1 MAMAM
6 TDDQIEALTETI
18 IGCAIEVHKTLGP
31 GLLESVYR
39 ECLVLGL
46 RGSRLGVEIERRL
59 PFDYKGQRIR
69 SKLIVDLLV
78 EKCIIVELKAV
89 ECLHPV
95 HKAQVI
101 TYLKLTGCP
110 AGLLLNFNAT
120 TLLGGLRRLDHP
132 ERYAKKRSRS
142 NVSSEE

>member
-1 MAMAM
+1 MVMAM
-6 TDDQIEALTETI
+6 TDNQLEALTETI

-39 ECLVLGL
+39 ECLILEL

-78 EKCIIVELKAV
+78 EKCIVVELKASRV
-89 ECLHPV
+89 CTRWD
-95 HKAQVI
+95 Q
-101 TYLKLTGCP
+101 
-110 AGLLLNFNAT
+110 
-120 TLLGGLRRLDHP
+120 
-132 ERYAKKRSRS
+132 RSRHLKKFLLTFWPPVV
-142 NVSSEE
+142 VSRDLLRPTWSCV

>member
-1 MAMAM
+1 MNM

-39 ECLVLGL
+39 ECLILEL
-46 RGSRLGVEIERRL
+46 RGSCLGVEIERQV

-78 EKCIIVELKAV
+78 EKCIVIELKAAHGIRGV
-89 ECLHPV
+89 GIG
-95 HKAQVI
+95 K
-101 TYLKLTGCP
+101 
-110 AGLLLNFNAT
+110 
-120 TLLGGLRRLDHP
+120 
-132 ERYAKKRSRS
+132 
-142 NVSSEE
+142 SSS